1 MIAVINPL
9 RPIEDLL
16 TSLLEWFHA
25 TVGLTWAWSI
35 VALVV
40 LVRLVLVPVTVRQIH
55 SMQNLQAHAPEMKEI
70 QQKWKHDRARQNE
83 ELMKFYRENKINP
96 AASCLPIVL
105 QIPIFISLFYV
116 LRDFEDE
123 IFPQYPDSSLEFLG
137 LVNITEPTIDGWG
150 PLLLVVY
157 VISQLTS
164 SYFMS
169 TSMQKAQRIL
179 LLVLPIVFI
188 PFILNF
194 PSGLMIYWLT
204 TNLWTTGQGLV
215 TRKLMP
221 KPNLTAQQER
231 RSSRTPPKDEP
242 VAPATEAE
250 RQGEAERRQ
259 RQAGRR
265 RPPRR
270 RRTTAA
276 REAKAKRRR
285 PAPMTDELS
294 VEASGETVGEAKWS
308 ALRELERLAP
318 GLDRDAVRFQVVT
331 EGERG
336 LLGVGYTPARV
347 VATAERP
354 PEREP
359 DEDESGEAAVARE
372 LLGRVL
378 ATIGVDG
385 TIGVDEA
392 RGRGARDRDRRR
404 PRRPHRPA
412 RPDDRRAA
420 VPRERH
426 RAPAAR
432 RGAPPD
438 RRRRR
443 GLPRAACLDARLAGA
458 AERRAGF
465 RDRPPRRA
473 RADERGRATPRARG
487 AQGRSRGLDDERGCR
502 AEPLRRRDPAPRR
515 PTDCPVSDFSRTRVA
530 PAPARG
536 LDRWLAAV
544 VATPG
549 LTALRDPA
557 EARRV
562 LLDDALRG
570 VSARRRGDR
579 PDRRR
584 RLGRRHAGDPARRVP
599 ARA

>member
-1 MIAVINPL
+1 MIGVFNPL

-137 LVNITEPTIDGWG
+137 LVDITEPTIDGWG

-221 KPNLTAQQER
+221 KPNVTAQQER

-242 VAPATEAE
+242 VAPA
-250 RQGEAERRQ
+250 
-259 RQAGRR
+259 
-265 RPPRR
+265 PS
-270 RRTTAA
+270 RTP
-276 REAKAKRRR
+276 KAKPNGDERRR
-285 PAPMTDELS
+285 PAD
-294 VEASGETVGEAKWS
+294 G
-308 ALRELERLAP
+308 
-318 GLDRDAVRFQVVT
+318 
-331 EGERG
+331 
-336 LLGVGYTPARV
+336 AR
-347 VATAERP
+347 P
-354 PEREP
+354 
-359 DEDESGEAAVARE
+359 AVA
-372 LLGRVL
+372 G
-378 ATIGVDG
+378 
-385 TIGVDEA
+385 
-392 RGRGARDRDRRR
+392 
-404 PRRPHRPA
+404 
-412 RPDDRRAA
+412 
-420 VPRERH
+420 
-426 RAPAAR
+426 
-432 RGAPPD
+432 
-438 RRRRR
+438 
-443 GLPRAACLDARLAGA
+443 
-458 AERRAGF
+458 
-465 RDRPPRRA
+465 PPRRVK
-473 RADERGRATPRARG
+473 RK
-487 AQGRSRGLDDERGCR
+487 RSGGG
-502 AEPLRRRDPAPRR
+502 RRR
-515 PTDCPVSDFSRTRVA
+515 
-530 PAPARG
+530 
-536 LDRWLAAV
+536 
-544 VATPG
+544 
-549 LTALRDPA
+549 
-557 EARRV
+557 
-562 LLDDALRG
+562 
-570 VSARRRGDR
+570 
-579 PDRRR
+579 
-584 RLGRRHAGDPARRVP
+584 
-599 ARA
+599 

>member
-1 MIAVINPL
+1 MIGVFNPL

-116 LRDFEDE
+116 LRDFEEE

-137 LVNITEPTIDGWG
+137 LVDITEPTIEGWG

-221 KPNLTAQQER
+221 KPNVTDEKDR

-242 VAPATEAE
+242 PPPTPTPKATPKSGVDVTKTAAEGTRPPVAGPP
-250 RQGEAERRQ
+250 RRVK
-259 RQAGRR
+259 RKRSGGGRR
-265 RPPRR
+265 R
-270 RRTTAA
+270 
-276 REAKAKRRR
+276 
-285 PAPMTDELS
+285 
-294 VEASGETVGEAKWS
+294 
-308 ALRELERLAP
+308 
-318 GLDRDAVRFQVVT
+318 
-331 EGERG
+331 
-336 LLGVGYTPARV
+336 
-347 VATAERP
+347 
-354 PEREP
+354 
-359 DEDESGEAAVARE
+359 
-372 LLGRVL
+372 
-378 ATIGVDG
+378 
-385 TIGVDEA
+385 
-392 RGRGARDRDRRR
+392 
-404 PRRPHRPA
+404 
-412 RPDDRRAA
+412 
-420 VPRERH
+420 
-426 RAPAAR
+426 
-432 RGAPPD
+432 
-438 RRRRR
+438 
-443 GLPRAACLDARLAGA
+443 
-458 AERRAGF
+458 
-465 RDRPPRRA
+465 
-473 RADERGRATPRARG
+473 
-487 AQGRSRGLDDERGCR
+487 
-502 AEPLRRRDPAPRR
+502 
-515 PTDCPVSDFSRTRVA
+515 
-530 PAPARG
+530 
-536 LDRWLAAV
+536 
-544 VATPG
+544 
-549 LTALRDPA
+549 
-557 EARRV
+557 
-562 LLDDALRG
+562 
-570 VSARRRGDR
+570 
-579 PDRRR
+579 
-584 RLGRRHAGDPARRVP
+584 
-599 ARA
+599 